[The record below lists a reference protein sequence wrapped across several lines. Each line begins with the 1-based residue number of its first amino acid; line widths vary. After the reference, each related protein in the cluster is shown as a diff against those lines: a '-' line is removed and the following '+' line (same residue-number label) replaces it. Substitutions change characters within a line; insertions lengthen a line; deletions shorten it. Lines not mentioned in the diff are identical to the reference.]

1 VSAFLDAKLARGE
14 TIILDGGTGTEMEKR
29 GAPMSEQSWC
39 AAATLT
45 HQPII
50 RAVHRDYILA
60 GADIVT
66 ANTFGSSVFTLDY
79 HNKLDD
85 LAVIDRTAVALAR
98 QAVDEA
104 KVDRPVAVAGSFS
117 VMRPVIVGSDRSM
130 PPDAWTEAKA
140 RPLLERKAK
149 VLKEA
154 GVDLI
159 LMEMMRDGDH
169 SLWATEA
176 AVATGLPVWVG
187 ISVERRSDGKLAGF
201 GRIDWA
207 LDDVVTPLMQAGA
220 KVCSVMHCNVND
232 VAPALEIIREHWKG
246 PLGAYPESGFFQMP
260 HWQFVDIIEPEALV
274 EAARGWCAQGATV
287 LGGCCG
293 MGPEHIAALSA
304 AYGRGS
310 GPVAA
315 RSTA

>member
-1 VSAFLDAKLARGE
+1 MTFLDQRLEAGQ

-45 HQPII
+45 HQSII
-50 RAVHRDYILA
+50 RDVHRDYILA
-60 GADIVT
+60 GADVVT

-79 HNKLDD
+79 HDKLDD
-85 LAVIDRTAVALAR
+85 LALIDGTAVDLAR
-98 QAVDEA
+98 QAIEA
-104 KVDRPVAVAGSFS
+104 ARVDRPVAVAGSFS

-130 PPDAWTEAKA
+130 PPDAWTEAEA
-140 RPLLERKAK
+140 RPLLARKAQI
-149 VLKEA
+149 LKDT

-159 LMEMMRDGDH
+159 MMEMMRDGDH

-187 ISVERRSDGKLAGF
+187 LSIQKREDGVLAGF
-201 GRIDWA
+201 GRNDWA
-207 LDDVVTPLMQAGA
+207 LDDIVAPLMQAGA

-232 VAPALEIIREHWKG
+232 VTPALEIIRRHWQG

-260 HWQFVDIIEPEALV
+260 HWQFVDIIAPLDLV
-274 EAARGWCAQGATV
+274 EAARPWRQAGVTV

-293 MGPEHIAALSA
+293 MGPEHIQALSA
-304 AYGRGS
+304 AYAGRAG
-310 GPVAA
+310 GPAA
-315 RSTA
+315 HRKTA

>member
-1 VSAFLDAKLARGE
+1 MTLFLDQRLNAGQ

-50 RAVHRDYILA
+50 RGIHRDYILA
-60 GADIVT
+60 GADVVT

-85 LAVIDRTAVALAR
+85 LDVIDRTAVELAR

-117 VMRPVIVGSDRSM
+117 VMRPVIIGSDRSM
-130 PPDAWTEAKA
+130 PPDAWTEDKA

-149 VLKEA
+149 GLKRA
-154 GVDLI
+154 GVDVI
-159 LMEMMRDGDH
+159 FMEMMRDADH

-187 ISVERRSDGKLAGF
+187 ISVERRTDGVMAGF
-201 GRIDWA
+201 ARHDWA
-207 LDDVVTPLMQAGA
+207 LDDIVAPLMATGA
-220 KVCSVMHCNVND
+220 KVCSVMHCSVND
-232 VAPALEIIREHWKG
+232 VTPALEIIRGHWTG

-260 HWQFVDIIEPEALV
+260 HWQFVDIIEPTALV
-274 EAARGWCAQGATV
+274 EAARPWRELGVSV

-293 MGPEHIAALSA
+293 MGPEHIQALSQ
-304 AYGRGS
+304 AYAGRD
-310 GPVAA
+310 
-315 RSTA
+315 